1 MLIAITGAAGFI
13 GRALLPKLAD
23 QHHVL
28 ATDLHAADS
37 AEACDV
43 LDLDA
48 LRGLCAR
55 VDAVVHL
62 AAAAQRDDLSQREN
76 ETRIFD
82 TRLKGTHNLLQ
93 AAQEA
98 NLKRVV
104 LISDLRVLANYDADL
119 LVCEDFVP
127 QPATEAEPLS
137 AYLAELIAREYA
149 RLGPPGQILTLRLGT
164 VIDPTTLASDARC
177 EDGWLAL
184 DDAVAA
190 ILRGL
195 DCERFAGMGEWGLY
209 NLAADVPD
217 NRYSLLK
224 IQAEPFGFFPAEDFT
239 AWREDG
245 P

>member
-1 MLIAITGAAGFI
+1 MHVAVTGAAGFI
-13 GRALLPKLAD
+13 GRALLSKLAG
-23 QHHVL
+23 QHQIL
-28 ATDLHAADS
+28 APDLHAADGE
-37 AEACDV
+37 EACDV
-43 LDLDA
+43 LDLNA
-48 LRGLCAR
+48 LRALCAR
-55 VDAVVHL
+55 IDAVVHL
-62 AAAAQRDDLSQREN
+62 AAVAHRDDLSQREN

-104 LISDLRVLANYDADL
+104 LISDLRVLADYDADL
-119 LVCEDFVP
+119 MVCEDFVP
-127 QPATEAEPLS
+127 QPSTEAEPLS

-149 RLGPPGQILTLRLGT
+149 RLGLPGQILTLRLGT

-184 DDAVAA
+184 DDAIAA

-195 DCERFAGMGEWGLY
+195 ECERFGGMGEWGLY

-224 IQAEPFGFFPAEDFT
+224 IQSPEFGFFPSQDFA
-239 AWREDG
+239 AWRKS
-245 P
+245 

>member
-1 MLIAITGAAGFI
+1 MLVAITGAAGFI
-13 GRALLPKLAD
+13 GRALLPKLAG

-37 AEACDV
+37 AEACDI

-55 VDAVVHL
+55 VNAVVHL

-98 NLKRVV
+98 NLRRVI
-104 LISDLRVLANYDADL
+104 LISDLRVLASYEADL
-119 LVCEDFVP
+119 MVSEDFVP

-137 AYLAELIAREYA
+137 AYLSELIAREYA
-149 RLGPPGQILTLRLGT
+149 RLGPPGQIVTLRLGN
-164 VIDPTTLASDARC
+164 VVDPAALASGTRR

-184 DDAVAA
+184 DDAIAA

-195 DCERFAGMGEWGLY
+195 ECERFGGMGEWGLY

-224 IQAEPFGFFPAEDFT
+224 IQAEPFGFFPREDFT

-245 P
+245 R